1 MAFPPSRAPA
11 NVEWALLVGG
21 LALLFFLLPHGLAGD
36 DLTRFDDIERL
47 LHHGDLSESRFSLVM
62 PLVSAPF
69 LLLGE
74 VVASPEWWAA
84 RFNVIVVAI
93 GLVVA
98 FPLLRTRI
106 DERLFRQFALVLLFA
121 SLLTNRLRD
130 YNAEVLTATLV
141 AIGIV
146 LITSRRHAVAGWIAV
161 VVGVVNTPAAI
172 VGLGLVVAAEV
183 LRERRLRPLVWVV
196 VAAGSIMLEAWI
208 RRGGPFT
215 TGYEGD
221 HGVRTV
227 LPYSG
232 RPGFSYP
239 LLFGLLSILFSFGR
253 GLVFFTPGLLLWLNG
268 RTRRLVGEE
277 RRLIV
282 AMLLFVLGLIVVYAK
297 WWAWY
302 GGLSWGP
309 RFFLFA
315 AVPASALIAVRLR
328 QPGGSASAI
337 LLVLGVLTLSAW
349 VAVSGVVTDLSELGF
364 CAQDDYALES
374 LCWYTPEYSPLWLPL
389 VHFPELSAR
398 TAVVAVYCVLVYA
411 YLAAPLCAALLDKLR
426 ALRPEGWRA
435 GWRL

>member
-1 MAFPPSRAPA
+1 LPTSSSRRPLAVAAFPPSRALA
-11 NVEWALLVGG
+11 NVEWTLLVGG
-21 LALLFFLLPHGLAGD
+21 LAVLFFLLPHGLAGD

-208 RRGGPFT
+208 RRGGAW
-215 TGYEGD
+215 
-221 HGVRTV
+221 
-227 LPYSG
+227 
-232 RPGFSYP
+232 
-239 LLFGLLSILFSFGR
+239 I
-253 GLVFFTPGLLLWLNG
+253 
-268 RTRRLVGEE
+268 RR
-277 RRLIV
+277 
-282 AMLLFVLGLIVVYAK
+282 
-297 WWAWY
+297 
-302 GGLSWGP
+302 
-309 RFFLFA
+309 
-315 AVPASALIAVRLR
+315 
-328 QPGGSASAI
+328 
-337 LLVLGVLTLSAW
+337 
-349 VAVSGVVTDLSELGF
+349 
-364 CAQDDYALES
+364 
-374 LCWYTPEYSPLWLPL
+374 
-389 VHFPELSAR
+389 
-398 TAVVAVYCVLVYA
+398 
-411 YLAAPLCAALLDKLR
+411 
-426 ALRPEGWRA
+426 
-435 GWRL
+435 